1 MSKFTYWH
9 RNIKLSNKKILWS
22 GSDNQNFGNHYLKK
36 VKQIIFH
43 KTLMTWALIKTTL

>member
-22 GSDNQNFGNHYLKK
+22 GSDNPELWESLLEKSKTNYLSQN
-36 VKQIIFH
+36 
-43 KTLMTWALIKTTL
+43 AL